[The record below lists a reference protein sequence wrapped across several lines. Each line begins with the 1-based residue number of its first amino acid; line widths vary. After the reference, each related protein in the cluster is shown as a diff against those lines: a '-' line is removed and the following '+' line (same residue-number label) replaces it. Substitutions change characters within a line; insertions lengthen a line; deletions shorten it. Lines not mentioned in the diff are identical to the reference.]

1 MGSLSGITV
10 SQFDDPFSVAGSSS
24 AAPASHLDSRLFV
37 SVCSVAVF
45 EFLRHLEAGAL
56 AQQFNNSPHERITIV
71 CHGGLGY

>member
-56 AQQFNNSPHERITIV
+56 AQQFASRADYNSLSRWFRL
-71 CHGGLGY
+71 LG